1 MALIEDV
8 YLPLLVEWFRKV
20 VVIRVSVVVN
30 GVVPLG
36 LLGVL
41 GLIGCTLV
49 IGRGGDDEVNGIV
62 RQ

>member
-41 GLIGCTLV
+41 GLIGCTFV
-49 IGRGGDDEVNGIV
+49 IWRGGDDEVNGIV
-62 RQ
+62 R